1 MKQLFSLVGA
11 GIVGGLIT
19 FGGIFLFQPG
29 QIAHQPAQIDTPAK
43 FVNYSPEKAPALPF
57 DFALAAERATPSVV
71 HITSISN
78 PSKASSGKES
88 PRDRDPFRFFF
99 GDEWPSSPY
108 DQPRSGAGSGVIYSS
123 DGYIVTNNH
132 VVEGATEIEV
142 TLYDNRQFMA
152 RIIGTDKKT
161 DLAVIK
167 IDGGNFPTLEM
178 GDSDAAKIGEWV
190 LAVGNPFDYLTSTVT
205 AGIISAKGKLV
216 ISKRNQPRVV
226 NCINKFIVKNDNDK
240 G

>member
-88 PRDRDPFRFFF
+88 P
-99 GDEWPSSPY
+99 
-108 DQPRSGAGSGVIYSS
+108 
-123 DGYIVTNNH
+123 
-132 VVEGATEIEV
+132 
-142 TLYDNRQFMA
+142 
-152 RIIGTDKKT
+152 
-161 DLAVIK
+161 
-167 IDGGNFPTLEM
+167 
-178 GDSDAAKIGEWV
+178 
-190 LAVGNPFDYLTSTVT
+190 VT
-205 AGIISAKGKLV
+205 AILSGSFSAMNGLLPLTINREAAQV
-216 ISKRNQPRVV
+216 RV
-226 NCINKFIVKNDNDK
+226 
-240 G
+240 